1 MIREIDEDKVFQKY
15 SVLISLLI
23 DSIIINNRG
32 VVSREDLNQVAAMAL
47 ISAIRSHD
55 PSTGSLQSYIRK
67 SVRNALIEQANK
79 FSGVFTVDEKTKRCA
94 NLIKRLKTEG
104 ASDQDIMNKLG
115 IKTKTTYLSLVELS
129 ESAAN
134 IEDVDVADQYR
145 MSIEDIQPL
154 LEEEINLN
162 AQELNLVNLT
172 MSGMSMG
179 EIADSMGMS
188 LAQAY
193 KIKSSVKCKILE
205 WGQK

>member
-1 MIREIDEDKVFQKY
+1 MVGEIDEYKAYQKY
-15 SVLISLLI
+15 SLLISLLI

-32 VVSREDLNQVAAMAL
+32 VVSRDDLNQVAAMAL

-94 NLIKRLKTEG
+94 NMIKKLKTEG
-104 ASDQDIMNKLG
+104 VADGEIMKKLG
-115 IKTKTTYLSLVELS
+115 IKTRATFLSLVELS
-129 ESAAN
+129 ESPAN
-134 IEDVDVADQYR
+134 IDDVDVTASES
-145 MSIEDIQPL
+145 MSSDEISSL
-154 LEEEINLN
+154 LEEINLDE
-162 AQELNLVNLT
+162 QELALVNLT
-172 MSGMSMG
+172 LAGGSMA
-179 EIADSMGMS
+179 EVADSMGLG

-193 KIKSSVKCKILE
+193 KIKNSVKCKILE

>member
-1 MIREIDEDKVFQKY
+1 MIREINEDKTLQKY

-32 VVSREDLNQVAAMAL
+32 VVSREDLSQVAAMAL
-47 ISAIRSHD
+47 ISAVRSHD

-67 SVRNALIEQANK
+67 SIRNALIEQANK

-94 NLIKRLKTEG
+94 NMIKKLKNEG
-104 ASDQDIMNKLG
+104 MSDQDIMSKLG

-129 ESAAN
+129 ETASN
-134 IEDVDVADQYR
+134 IEDVEVADSYN
-145 MSIEDIQPL
+145 MSIEDIQSL
-154 LEEEINLN
+154 LEEEINLGD
-162 AQELNLVNLT
+162 QEIMLVNLT

-193 KIKSSVKCKILE
+193 KIKTSVKSKILE